1 MCTWGRV
8 HIGSRARVVRKSIN
22 YLPTYLPTYLP
33 LIYGLVRGMSASA
46 GGPERKRLRA
56 STRESAGDMYPMSP
70 LRGGSRDRQ
79 DSNHRTARN
88 AQMPRQTTRLAG
100 TVANSRSTP
109 MRTMRSMDDPTLA
122 AQPVVRQHRVIP
134 PIGPSS
140 SIYRHAPRA
149 RLNAHADA
157 GPRLHSGLPTN
168 RGAELTETLKTSSR
182 PDSGH
187 AGIRRGITAPSP
199 AGLSG
204 LDQRK
209 RCPQKW
215 DHRSHLPCRSHD
227 FQASSGCAWHPNH
240 LQEEPS

>member
-1 MCTWGRV
+1 MTSANVDTMSTCV
-8 HIGSRARVVRKSIN
+8 HGDAYTLGLARASSESQ
-22 YLPTYLPTYLP
+22 LTTYLP

-46 GGPERKRLRA
+46 GGPKRKRLRA
-56 STRESAGDMYPMSP
+56 STRESAGYMYPMSP

-100 TVANSRSTP
+100 TG
-109 MRTMRSMDDPTLA
+109 
-122 AQPVVRQHRVIP
+122 VIP

-157 GPRLHSGLPTN
+157 GPRLHLGLPTN